1 MDRSWFRVVN
11 GTLVGVLGYLQTEG
25 LRHPAF
31 GPVEPAQGIACFCLW
46 FLDRLLGGIV
56 STVI

>member
-1 MDRSWFRVVN
+1 MVK
-11 GTLVGVLGYLQTEG
+11 GTLVGVLGYRQTEG

-31 GPVEPAQGIACFCLW
+31 GPVEPASGYSL
-46 FLDRLLGGIV
+46 FLSLALRLLGGIV

>member
-1 MDRSWFRVVN
+1 MGRSQFRVVN
-11 GTLVGVLGYLQTEG
+11 GTLVGVLGYPQTEG

-46 FLDRLLGGIV
+46 LLDRLLGGLV

>member
-11 GTLVGVLGYLQTEG
+11 GPLVGVLGYPQTEG

-46 FLDRLLGGIV
+46 FLV
-56 STVI
+56 